1 MTPIL
6 AIAEKEVRDARRQRW
21 FLLLAAIFAA
31 LALAFSLLGLAGLG
45 TVGVAGFGRTAAS
58 LVNLVMLI
66 VPLMGLTLGAHSL
79 ASEREQGT
87 LTTLLAQPLRASEV
101 LLGKFLGLA
110 WALTIAVLVGFGL
123 SGLAIAGRAG
133 SAQVGD
139 YGMLLLLTAFLG
151 LGHLSLGLL
160 LSTLA
165 PKGSTALSLA
175 LLLWLTLVFFS
186 DLGLVGTAM
195 VLRLPPW
202 ALLTLALLNP
212 VQEFKVAAIQVLHG
226 NLELL
231 GAAGLYANE
240 VLGPFLVPL
249 LLTALGLWMLLP
261 LALALILFP
270 WRANG

>member
-1 MTPIL
+1 MMPIL

-87 LTTLLAQPLRASEV
+87 LATLLAQPLRASEV

-139 YGMLLLLTAFLG
+139 YGMLLLLTALLG

-175 LLLWLTLVFFS
+175 LLLWLTLVFLS

-249 LLTALGLWMLLP
+249 LLTALGLWVLLP

-270 WRANG
+270 WRGNG